1 MSKIRIATLGLPSD
15 YRSSLLPH
23 LIESMGYAIT
33 WTAPSD
39 SDLLILGSFVDPNPK
54 RLRWCPKPLRPLV
67 APVNDLINQSIG
79 RRGHAPL
86 RLFQT
91 AENVRHDY
99 WQADYSISF
108 DLAIESNHHFR
119 LPYWIEMIDWS
130 HEGVVGHRN
139 PRYGELLNL
148 DRLTEPLGK
157 AYQGR
162 NWEALFLSSHLREP
176 RSTLLKAMQQ
186 RVAVQCRGPYF
197 EPAIKNHHESGFLKK
212 DLLSQFA
219 LNLCPENGLY
229 PGYYT
234 EKIPEAFYSNCLP
247 VSWVDSN
254 VSVDFN
260 PRAFINLAPM
270 MGSNFQELDATLA
283 EARRSDRYAGE
294 ALLKHRP
301 SIEPL
306 RAFMRKVLADAL
318 S

>member
-1 MSKIRIATLGLPSD
+1 MSTIRIATLGLPSD

-23 LIESMGYAIT
+23 LIGSMGYAIT
-33 WTAPSD
+33 WTASSD
-39 SDLLILGSFVDPNPK
+39 ADLLILGSFVDPNPK
-54 RLRWCPKPLRPLV
+54 KLRWCPKPLRPLI
-67 APVNDLINQSIG
+67 APVHELIKQSIEK
-79 RRGHAPL
+79 RYAPL
-86 RLFQT
+86 KLFHT

-108 DLAIESNHHFR
+108 DLAIESGNHFR
-119 LPYWIEMIDWS
+119 LPYWMEMIDWS
-130 HEGVVGHRN
+130 HEGVVGHQN

-186 RVAVQCRGPYF
+186 RMAVHCRGPYF
-197 EPAIKNHHESGFLKK
+197 EPAIKNHHQSGFLKN
-212 DLLSQFA
+212 DLLRQFA

-270 MGSNFQELDATLA
+270 MGSNFEELNTTLA
-283 EARRSDRYAGE
+283 EARHSDRYAGE
-294 ALLKHRP
+294 SLLKHRP

-306 RAFMRKVLADAL
+306 KSFMRKVIADAL